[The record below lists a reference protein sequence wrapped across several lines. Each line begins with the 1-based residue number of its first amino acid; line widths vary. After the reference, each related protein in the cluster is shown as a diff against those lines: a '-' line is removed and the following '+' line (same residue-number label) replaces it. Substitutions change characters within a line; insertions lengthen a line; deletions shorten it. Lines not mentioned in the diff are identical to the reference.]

1 MTIHGPTPGVRK
13 ASCRRQITT
22 SRGRDWFFFSEAMK
36 IPSLFA
42 GAIKATQREATAYGC
57 ERMDPSRNIVLII
70 DSRNRL
76 PREA

>member
-1 MTIHGPTPGVRK
+1 MGQRQVFGKPVARVKLRGVEDE
-13 ASCRRQITT
+13 T
-22 SRGRDWFFFSEAMK
+22 GFFSEAMK

-57 ERMDPSRNIVLII
+57 ERMDPSRNVVLII